1 MKLLLENWREY
12 LNEMEEEVIDTLRI
26 FDFDETIAHTRS
38 STRVTAPDGSKAV
51 LNNQQ
56 EFEAYM
62 TAANTIS
69 IMKTAAAGPAT
80 KGPTTSSISG
90 VI

>member
-1 MKLLLENWREY
+1 MKLLLENWRQY
-12 LNEMEEEVIDTLRI
+12 LNEMEQEVIDTLRI

-56 EFEAYM
+56 EFH
-62 TAANTIS
+62 
-69 IMKTAAAGPAT
+69 
-80 KGPTTSSISG
+80 
-90 VI
+90 